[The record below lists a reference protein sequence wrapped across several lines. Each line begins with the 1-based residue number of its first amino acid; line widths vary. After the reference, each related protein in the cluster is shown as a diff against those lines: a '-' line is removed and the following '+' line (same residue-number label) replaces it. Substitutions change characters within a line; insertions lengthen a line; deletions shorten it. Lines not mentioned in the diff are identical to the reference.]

1 MRPPGTPAQLEKR
14 RRYAIQLLE
23 SGRSQAAVARQV
35 GAAESSVSRWWKAYQ
50 RAGPSALQAKPA
62 PGRPP
67 LLSARQKE
75 KLVVL
80 LVKGARRAGH
90 RTELWTL
97 PRVAE
102 LIHQH
107 FGVRHHPGHV
117 WRILT
122 ALKWSAQKPERR
134 AVERDE
140 PAIERWKRQ
149 DWPRIKKRRR
159 PAGPSRLRR

>member
-23 SGRSQAAVARQV
+23 SGKSQAAVARQV

-50 RAGPSALQAKPA
+50 RAGPSVLSAKPA

-75 KLVVL
+75 KLLRL
-80 LVKGARRAGH
+80 LVKGPLQAGY
-90 RTELWTL
+90 RTDLWTL
-97 PRVAE
+97 PRIAE
-102 LIHQH
+102 LIDQH
-107 FGVRHHPGHV
+107 FGVRHHPSHV

-122 ALKWSAQKPERR
+122 ALGWSALKPERR

-140 PAIERWKRQ
+140 VAIARWKRR
-149 DWPRIKKRRR
+149 DWPRIKKRRGPRR
-159 PAGPSRLRR
+159 PPRLRR